1 MSSGVA
7 LATSTGLV
15 RKRNEDSVYV
25 GRWLCAVADG
35 MGGHAAGDVASATV
49 IEAVRE
55 FDFAVEDPGK
65 LTGILARAVR
75 AANDSMAA
83 RARSGR
89 GLEGMGSTLTALLW
103 SGDRVAV
110 ANIGDSRGYLLR
122 GGRLRQLTEDHVL
135 SKLVASPMPPE
146 IGGYLVRFL
155 DARPGWSPD
164 VRLHTA
170 RPGDRYLICS
180 DGLSGVLPSGVI
192 RDVLADAGDLD
203 EAAGT
208 LVALV
213 HEAGAPDNV
222 TLVAVDVPDGTWA
235 ERHGAP
241 VVLGAAAAMAAA
253 G

>member
-1 MSSGVA
+1 MSSSVGF
-7 LATSTGLV
+7 ATDIGLV
-15 RKRNEDSVYV
+15 RKRNEDSAYV

-49 IEAVRE
+49 IEAVRK
-55 FDFAVEDPGK
+55 FDLAVKDPGK
-65 LTGILARAVR
+65 LTGVLARAVQS
-75 AANDSMAA
+75 ANDSMAA
-83 RARSGR
+83 RVRSGC

-103 SGDRVAV
+103 SGGRVAV

-122 GGRLRQLTEDHVL
+122 DGRLRRLTEDHVL

-146 IGGYLVRFL
+146 IGEYLVRFL

-164 VRLHTA
+164 VTLHAA

-180 DGLSGVLPSGVI
+180 DGLSGVLPPQVI
-192 RDVLADAGDLD
+192 RDVLADAGDL
-203 EAAGT
+203 EAAAGT
-208 LVALV
+208 LVELV
-213 HEAGAPDNV
+213 REGGAPDNV

-235 ERHGAP
+235 ERPGAP
-241 VVLGAAAAMAAA
+241 VVLGAAAALAAA